1 MSTLSIVVLTLIFI
15 PLISSL
21 AFMPY
26 LTRETVSFGISISEE
41 IYRSEPVRRMRK
53 NYALISLLLYGLL
66 YLICAFALLRSGH
79 QDRLEESIWLP
90 LFIFLLIAL
99 SSGLFLYFHVK
110 MKQLKRTLPAT
121 AKAKSILTVDTKYR
135 QNKLAVS
142 NHWFWLHAALIAGSV
157 VYMLANYDRIPG
169 QIALKYD
176 FQGNIVES
184 AAKSYGT
191 VFSLNAAQL
200 MMLLLFL
207 FINWSIQHSKQ
218 QTYAGDPE
226 RSIRQSSIF
235 RHRWSVFSLLSSFMT
250 IGLFSFLQ
258 LNMIEPM
265 HTNVMMSVSLAIPL
279 FVVLFAIILSFLTGQ
294 GGSRIKRPA
303 KGSSVQPVDD
313 DHLWKLGV
321 FYYNPSDPSV
331 FVEKRSGIGW
341 TINHAHPAA
350 WTIVGVI
357 LIIVIVSILIST

>member
-15 PLISSL
+15 PVIASL

-41 IYRSEPVRRMRK
+41 IYRSEPVRRMRR
-53 NYALISLLLYGLL
+53 NYARISLLSYGLL
-66 YLICAFALLRSGH
+66 YLLCAFALVRSGH
-79 QDRLEESIWLP
+79 QSRLEESFWLP
-90 LFIFLLIAL
+90 LFIILLIAL
-99 SSGLFLYFHVK
+99 SSGLFLYFHFK
-110 MKQLKRTLPAT
+110 MKQLKRTLPGTGA
-121 AKAKSILTVDTKYR
+121 AKSILAVDTKYH

-157 VYMLANYDRIPG
+157 VFMLANYDRIPE

-184 AAKSYGT
+184 AAKSYT
-191 VFSLNAAQL
+191 SVFSLNAAQM

-207 FINWSIQHSKQ
+207 FVNWSIQHSKQ

-258 LNMIEPM
+258 LNMLEPV
-265 HTNVMMSVSLAIPL
+265 HPNVMISVSLAIPL
-279 FVVLFAIILSFLTGQ
+279 FVILFAAILSFLTGQ

-313 DHLWKLGV
+313 DHLWKLGM

-331 FVEKRSGIGW
+331 FVEKRGGIGW
-341 TINHAHPAA
+341 TINHAHPAG
-350 WTIVGVI
+350 WIIVGVI
-357 LIIVIVSILIST
+357 LIIVIVSAFMSM